1 MNITDFINEFNDY
14 YPFER
19 YIVKTPKSFVYLF
32 DDAQLTEVFV
42 PSTEIKPI
50 VIDGQ
55 FVGHTK
61 VPAVVAN
68 YNDEGKQLTGKQLF
82 NVLKK
87 VCKDGVTVMTDQY
100 SGYNILDKENEKNF
114 IRVKVD
120 HSVTYSL
127 GDGKHTNGIESF
139 WAIVKRGVYGVY
151 HHISV
156 EHMQKYMD
164 EFCFR
169 LNHRECD
176 DAFESLVNLAI
187 AA

>member
-61 VPAVVAN
+61 VPA
-68 YNDEGKQLTGKQLF
+68 DEIYI
-82 NVLKK
+82 K
-87 VCKDGVTVMTDQY
+87 VKGPAGEMRFALYDFADAVIDDIISIVISDFG
-100 SGYNILDKENEKNF
+100 GYEWEGL
-114 IRVKVD
+114 
-120 HSVTYSL
+120 Y
-127 GDGKHTNGIESF
+127 
-139 WAIVKRGVYGVY
+139 
-151 HHISV
+151 V
-156 EHMQKYMD
+156 EHEGLDGEDNERLREALLEQK
-164 EFCFR
+164 R
-169 LNHRECD
+169 LIEEKYGECTIKD
-176 DAFESLVNLAI
+176 TINAELL
-187 AA
+187 